1 MFKTPE
7 QFAAANKATVDSL
20 LSLANTALASAE
32 RIAALNLNT
41 ARSVMEDSVSGA
53 KAMMGAKDVQEAL
66 SIQAS
71 LAQPNVEKAV
81 AYSRSVYEISAQ
93 TQEEL
98 SKMVE
103 GQFGDF
109 QKTVAGLLDK
119 AAKSAPAGSDV
130 AVAAV
135 KSAIAAANSAFDNM
149 NKAAKQVA
157 EITEANVAAATNATV
172 KAVGAAAKGKKVIC
186 LKNPRFGGGS
196 FHPHHPHKLE
206 MMMSNPNIE
215 QLTAAQKANAEV
227 MMTLLRTAFNGV
239 ERLTALNMAA
249 SREFFNNTVAN
260 AQQLLSAKDASAVAK
275 LNTELAQP
283 NVDKL
288 VGYSRSVYDLV
299 TEMQKEIT
307 SVMEAQYSS
316 FTKNAAAAVEKAKA
330 SAPVGG
336 DVFAATMQSML
347 GASTKAFDNMT
358 SMAKQLSDIAEANM
372 QAASKTTKAAAPAK
386 SATAAAAKKAAK

>member
-1 MFKTPE
+1 
-7 QFAAANKATVDSL
+7 
-20 LSLANTALASAE
+20 
-32 RIAALNLNT
+32 
-41 ARSVMEDSVSGA
+41 
-53 KAMMGAKDVQEAL
+53 
-66 SIQAS
+66 
-71 LAQPNVEKAV
+71 
-81 AYSRSVYEISAQ
+81 
-93 TQEEL
+93 
-98 SKMVE
+98 
-103 GQFGDF
+103 
-109 QKTVAGLLDK
+109 
-119 AAKSAPAGSDV
+119 
-130 AVAAV
+130 
-135 KSAIAAANSAFDNM
+135 
-149 NKAAKQVA
+149 
-157 EITEANVAAATNATV
+157 
-172 KAVGAAAKGKKVIC
+172 
-186 LKNPRFGGGS
+186 
-196 FHPHHPHKLE
+196 

-227 MMTLLRTAFNGV
+227 MMTLLRTAFDGV

-316 FTKNAAAAVEKAKA
+316 FTKNAASAVEKAKA

-347 GASTKAFDNMT
+347 GASTKAFDTMT
-358 SMAKQLSDIAEANM
+358 SMAKQLSDIAEANV